1 MLEFPRIR
9 VGPSPRGS
17 SKSGDIGMAGN
28 CTHRIWIT
36 CTHGIVWY
44 WGAGLGTRGF
54 RGGTGV
60 WNLHI
65 HTGESVIFLKYF
77 CLNCSPKSSLFSF
90 SSSSQISSFPSFKLQ
105 SYSRHYPCPL
115 GTWSWNC
122 SVSAVAPG
130 AHQTYIFHHISLA
143 KRKRGDHPATLLG
156 TNISPQKTLLKIIF
170 LFPKEDMLVPW
181 RVLASVHSFTVFHPA
196 TLQLFHFTVYRIS
209 NTMPKETIGSPS
221 SLDVIFGWLTPWADS
236 PEFIRVLDGCNH
248 PTKILISC
256 FAVYGI
262 AITGEVEH
270 SPNKTNQIL
279 NVFPIG
285 PSWAA
290 YWGYST
296 KKVQLNNQTAKSYL
310 RHQSTETPWGFHFMH
325 DADTT
330 QLVRPHESWP
340 CALGIAQVILLP
352 LGALFS
358 FNLLGSLHFCYKA
371 PFF

>member
-1 MLEFPRIR
+1 
-9 VGPSPRGS
+9 
-17 SKSGDIGMAGN
+17 
-28 CTHRIWIT
+28 
-36 CTHGIVWY
+36 
-44 WGAGLGTRGF
+44 
-54 RGGTGV
+54 
-60 WNLHI
+60 
-65 HTGESVIFLKYF
+65 
-77 CLNCSPKSSLFSF
+77 
-90 SSSSQISSFPSFKLQ
+90 
-105 SYSRHYPCPL
+105 
-115 GTWSWNC
+115 
-122 SVSAVAPG
+122 
-130 AHQTYIFHHISLA
+130 
-143 KRKRGDHPATLLG
+143 
-156 TNISPQKTLLKIIF
+156 
-170 LFPKEDMLVPW
+170 
-181 RVLASVHSFTVFHPA
+181 
-196 TLQLFHFTVYRIS
+196 
-209 NTMPKETIGSPS
+209 MPKETIGSPS
-221 SLDVIFGWLTPWADS
+221 SLDAIFGWLTPWADS

-270 SPNKTNQIL
+270 SPNKNNQIL

-296 KKVQLNNQTAKSYL
+296 KKVQLNNQTTKSYL

-330 QLVRPHESWP
+330 QLVQPHESWP

-371 PFF
+371 PFFSIKMAYPNRISIVSAHMPHFKHRRWFGRTHTCHKSPVSCFCWTISLSLSHVYTHTV